1 MIKKKDFNET
11 EELLKHINDA
21 IIDKHGYDLLNL
33 NLEKIE
39 NSITKY
45 FVICHGSSSTH
56 VNTIAEHI
64 QRSVK
69 QELKEGP
76 WQKEGFEN
84 SQWILL
90 DYIDVVVHIFQK
102 EYRDFYKLEELWGD
116 AELIKYQD

>member
-1 MIKKKDFNET
+1 MIKKKDFSET
-11 EELLKHINDA
+11 EELLEHINNA
-21 IIDKHGYDLLNL
+21 IINKHGYDLLNL
-33 NLEKIE
+33 NLEKID
-39 NSITKY
+39 NSITKH

-56 VNTIAEHI
+56 VNTIAENI

-69 QELKEGP
+69 KELQESP

-102 EYRDFYKLEELWGD
+102 ESRDFYKLEELWGD
-116 AELIKYQD
+116 AEQKKIS